1 MKPSILRT
9 LFIAYMGFGLAMGLL
24 FPLYAQ
30 FFVEWKPGMQLWF
43 NIGCIIAGLS
53 IGIANYWVCK
63 QVLLRRL
70 RRISEVAQAISNN
83 DISQQCTLVSHDLIG
98 EIIHSFNQMAANLR
112 DMIGRIGQSTH
123 NLDENIQQLAEIADR
138 ESDKAAR
145 QQAESR
151 QAVQAIEGISDGI
164 HQVTEMATEAAG
176 ASGQADQFAREGALI
191 ATEAIGSISG
201 LIGDMNKAGDVI
213 GQLDEKSASIG
224 MVMDV
229 IRNIAEQTNLLA
241 LNAAIEAA
249 RAGEQGRGFAVV
261 ADEVRTLATRTQE
274 STEEIEKII
283 GQLQSGSRSA
293 VTMMDNARSRGMQT
307 EEHFERAAELLAEI
321 AGAIASVTRISNG
334 LSGATASQN
343 ALVDTLKAHMG
354 RIDESVQDTTQGA
367 VMVAESSNNLSH
379 QAHELRHMLEQF
391 RH

>member
-9 LFIAYMGFGLAMGLL
+9 LFIAYMGFGLIMGLL

-30 FFVEWKPGMQLWF
+30 FFVEWKPGMQFWF
-43 NIGCIIAGLS
+43 NIGCIIAGLT

-70 RRISEVAQAISNN
+70 QRISEVAQAISNN
-83 DISQQCTLVSHDLIG
+83 DISHQCTLVSHDLIG
-98 EIIHSFNQMAANLR
+98 EIINSFNQMGANLR
-112 DMIGRIGQSTH
+112 DMIGRIGGSAH
-123 NLDENIQQLAEIADR
+123 ALDENTRQLAGIAEQGR
-138 ESDKAAR
+138 EKAA
-145 QQAESR
+145 QQQVESR
-151 QAVQAIEGISDGI
+151 QAVQAIDEISDSI
-164 HQVTEMATEAAG
+164 HQVSEMAVEVASS
-176 ASGQADQFAREGALI
+176 SGQVDQFAKESTLI
-191 ATEAIGSISG
+191 ATEAIGSISA
-201 LIGDMNKAGDVI
+201 LIADMNKAGDVI

-283 GQLQSGSRSA
+283 GQLQAGSRSA
-293 VTMMDNARSRGMQT
+293 VNMMDNARSRAIQT
-307 EEHFERAAELLAEI
+307 EEHFEHAAELLAEI
-321 AGAIASVTRISNG
+321 AGAISLVTVISNS
-334 LSGATASQN
+334 LSTTTASQDSLIGTIKGHMEQIDHSTQN
-343 ALVDTLKAHMG
+343 GSQSALL
-354 RIDESVQDTTQGA
+354 
-367 VMVAESSNNLSH
+367 VAESSNQLSH
-379 QAHELRHMLEQF
+379 QAHELREMLEQF